1 MSTVALV
8 AAVYLAGTLALAG
21 VRVVRGPTAAD
32 RVLAVTL
39 AGTTG
44 IAILALLDGAGYGE
58 GALLDV
64 ALVLAVLAAVPVVV
78 YTTRVSDRR

>member
-1 MSTVALV
+1 MSAVALG
-8 AAVYLAGTLALAG
+8 LAGYLLVTLVPVALRAL
-21 VRVVRGPTAAD
+21 RGPTTAD

-44 IAILALLDGAGYGE
+44 IAALALIGRATGV

-78 YTTRVSDRR
+78 YTTRVVDRS